1 MAEPLSVI
9 ALVGLTLDI
18 LRSTIIIANS
28 VRSVSNTVDDPK
40 FIAVR
45 AEFFTEQNR
54 LALWVRYVDG
64 QPGGREAITAHLDE
78 MQKVY
83 LLQFEDQAQT
93 LLERATELSSKADPR
108 SKKRIDR
115 FKASIY
121 WSTRGHVELKVLLD
135 AIHKVNNALEK
146 VVTPPPSYHGPI
158 IGVSSFGRG
167 GATASRNHQVI
178 EETSHEETSVD
189 TVQPPVTG
197 RNTMPQPAFHIIHHL
212 HRHSANALD
221 KIEGYGRTKTAL
233 PSSVR
238 LQRWGDTLGGP
249 LSLDKL
255 LDLEDDGKL
264 VYEDL
269 RQITITVFVDIILI
283 EVCILTELA
292 KDQSRP
298 DLDRTILDV
307 VACLAVDDATE
318 IAASSATSISD
329 FSDIQELLVKGIMQ
343 IERSIDGLYQLLPT
357 IRMIRRGA
365 LLEAAGDYHAAA
377 SVVASAS
384 EDVTRRLLDTV
395 DEIIQSSE
403 KSLSLED
410 IESSVDRLSQK
421 QIELLRE
428 YKRSQAPKLQGTD
441 KKAAN
446 ILLTNF
452 IQGWYSIS
460 ELLIVYLRAVEHK
473 RSTVKGVQGEK
484 STTTSGALGRDGD
497 TKLRERVLELV
508 NNLPHPHTPV

>member
-1 MAEPLSVI
+1 MAEALSFI
-9 ALVGLTLDI
+9 ALAGLALDI
-18 LRSTIIIANS
+18 LRSTVIIANS
-28 VRSVSNTVDDPK
+28 IRSVSNTVHDPK
-40 FIAVR
+40 FIAMR

-64 QPGGREAITAHLDE
+64 QPGGREAITAHMDE
-78 MQKVY
+78 MQKII
-83 LLQFEDQAQT
+83 LSQFENQAKI
-93 LLERATELSSKADPR
+93 LLKRAKELSSKADPR
-108 SKKRIDR
+108 SQKGIGR
-115 FKASIY
+115 FTASIY
-121 WSTRGHVELKVLLD
+121 WAMRGDVELPVLLD
-135 AIHKVNNALEK
+135 AIHKVNNVLEK

-158 IGVSSFGRG
+158 SGVSNSGRG
-167 GATASRNHQVI
+167 GATASRDHQVI
-178 EETSHEETSVD
+178 EETSHEETSEG
-189 TVQPPVTG
+189 TVQPPVRG
-197 RNTMPQPAFHIIHHL
+197 RRMIQPVFHIIHHL

-255 LDLEDDGKL
+255 LNLEDDGKL

-269 RQITITVFVDIILI
+269 RHITITVFVDIILI

-298 DLDRTILDV
+298 DLDRTLLDV
-307 VACLAVDDATE
+307 VACLAVDDAIE
-318 IAASSATSISD
+318 IAASSETSISD

-365 LLEAAGDYHAAA
+365 LLEAAGDDHAAA

-384 EDVTRRLLDTV
+384 EDVTQRLLETV
-395 DEIIQSSE
+395 DAIIQSSE
-403 KSLSLED
+403 KSPSLED
-410 IESSVDRLSQK
+410 IESSVGRLSQK

-452 IQGWYSIS
+452 IQEY
-460 ELLIVYLRAVEHK
+460 K
-473 RSTVKGVQGEK
+473 RSTAEGVQGER
-484 STTTSGALGRDGD
+484 STTTRGAMGRDGD
-497 TKLRERVLELV
+497 TKLRERVSELV
-508 NNLPHPHTPV
+508 SNLPHPHTPPV